1 MVRDLSWWF
10 TWHVSFINGRTLLDT
25 SLHQILLFAI
35 VLYGVPVLWNR
46 YLLCSISLFAVG
58 LQGQKRANGALCSRI
73 FAPLNAEFEP
83 RFRSRVQ
90 KHQLRASN
98 GERSKNRVTFDPFFS
113 VRRSPFA
120 VQFTKSQPKAD
131 PCGDELRVTNC
142 NFFGNLLPVVRFVTH
157 FRQHAP
163 YGSTNEPHFCSRINI
178 RM

>member
-1 MVRDLSWWF
+1 MTNHDDS
-10 TWHVSFINGRTLLDT
+10 LDT
-25 SLHQILLFAI
+25 CVTI

-83 RFRSRVQ
+83 RFCSRVQ

-120 VQFTKSQPKAD
+120 VRRSRGQTPSLRDFSIARTALL
-131 PCGDELRVTNC
+131 GDWVQL
-142 NFFGNLLPVVRFVTH
+142 G
-157 FRQHAP
+157 
-163 YGSTNEPHFCSRINI
+163 
-178 RM
+178 

>member
-1 MVRDLSWWF
+1 MTNHDDS
-10 TWHVSFINGRTLLDT
+10 LDT
-25 SLHQILLFAI
+25 CVTI

-83 RFRSRVQ
+83 RFCSRVQ

-120 VQFTKSQPKAD
+120 VQVTKSQPYSARSGGVTQNGLSD
-131 PCGDELRVTNC
+131 PRS
-142 NFFGNLLPVVRFVTH
+142 NLVRFKKTV
-157 FRQHAP
+157 F
-163 YGSTNEPHFCSRINI
+163 
-178 RM
+178 

>member
-1 MVRDLSWWF
+1 MSTYVESYGHFRTVMCIFEKDTICLGISMNDGSWLIMMIHL
-10 TWHVSFINGRTLLDT
+10 TRVIHYGRTLLDT

-83 RFRSRVQ
+83 RFCSRVQ

-120 VQFTKSQPKAD
+120 VQVTKSQPY
-131 PCGDELRVTNC
+131 PESC
-142 NFFGNLLPVVRFVTH
+142 
-157 FRQHAP
+157 
-163 YGSTNEPHFCSRINI
+163 
-178 RM
+178 

>member
-1 MVRDLSWWF
+1 MSTYVESYGHFRTVMCIFEKDTICLGISIWTMVRDQSWWF

-83 RFRSRVQ
+83 RFCSRVQ

-120 VQFTKSQPKAD
+120 VQGYK
-131 PCGDELRVTNC
+131 
-142 NFFGNLLPVVRFVTH
+142 LP
-157 FRQHAP
+157 A
-163 YGSTNEPHFCSRINI
+163 
-178 RM
+178 

>member
-1 MVRDLSWWF
+1 MTNHDDS
-10 TWHVSFINGRTLLDT
+10 LDT
-25 SLHQILLFAI
+25 CVTI

-83 RFRSRVQ
+83 RFCSRVQ

-120 VQFTKSQPKAD
+120 VQVTKSQP
-131 PCGDELRVTNC
+131 E
-142 NFFGNLLPVVRFVTH
+142 
-157 FRQHAP
+157 Q
-163 YGSTNEPHFCSRINI
+163 
-178 RM
+178 